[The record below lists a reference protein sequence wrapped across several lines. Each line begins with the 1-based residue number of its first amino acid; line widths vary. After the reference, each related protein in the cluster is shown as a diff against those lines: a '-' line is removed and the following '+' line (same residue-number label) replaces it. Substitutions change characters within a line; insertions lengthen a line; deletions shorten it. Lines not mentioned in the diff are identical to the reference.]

1 VSAHWYTVSLSLTLA
16 ILTATSTACG
26 PKRVTVGGVEMSYD
40 DGARTLVSQGV
51 EAERKGDSGTAKARY
66 QEVVNNYG
74 GAPSEPDA
82 LAALGLLLHREG
94 GCGPARAY
102 LERLAVEHPGHPRA
116 AQAKALLNDCP
127 AAGASPTAASSAA
140 AEVLS
145 TYERRF
151 GEASSPAAKRE
162 VASAA
167 ADAAL
172 AAGDGAAAVRWLL
185 RVRDQEPEPA
195 QRAALEAELREVVDQ
210 HVSFVDVRRLVE
222 TLPEHEFPRPL
233 LLYKLGR
240 IQYHVRDYA
249 GAQESLG
256 AYLEDEPNGAYAA
269 GAKSLLA
276 RMAALAQ
283 VKPTRVGVLL
293 PMSGKHRS
301 YGELALQTI
310 RLALGVDK
318 NDRGAGLELVVR
330 DTKSDGV
337 VAAQMAESLV
347 VDEHVVAILGPIF
360 SYAAVPAGRVAQQ
373 LGTPI
378 LTISTADELPTL
390 GPYVFRNALTNR
402 DQVEALVDYAM
413 SILQMRTFAVLYPR
427 HPYGEEMLQL
437 FWDAVERRKGEIR
450 GVESYAMTDTT
461 FTTQV
466 KRLVARDVLAL
477 RGDFRRAEQECDRQ
491 PDSYRKARCKDEVK
505 KNLKPIVDF
514 DGLFI
519 PDYPKTIP
527 MLSAALAFEDIIVET
542 DARRL
547 RIIEKTLGRKVKP
560 VTLMG
565 GSGWNSAQVPER
577 SGRNVEN
584 ALFTDGFFPEADDKA
599 VAEFVNAYQ
608 KAYRRTPRLYPEA
621 LFWDSA
627 RMLGQVIRTQ
637 RPGSREALRA
647 ALSALS
653 DFPGVSGKTSF
664 GGTNDAKRPVR
675 ILTIKDGRIQDVPDP
690 DAPPDGGAPTEAPAE
705 TPTETP
711 TEP

>member
-1 VSAHWYTVSLSLTLA
+1 MSLSVALA

-40 DGARTLVSQGV
+40 DGARTLMSQGV
-51 EAERKGDSGTAKARY
+51 DAERQGDDATAKARY
-66 QEVVNNYG
+66 QEVVNNYHG
-74 GAPSEPDA
+74 SPSEPDA
-82 LAALGLLLHREG
+82 LASLGLLLYREG
-94 GCGPARAY
+94 GCAPSRAY
-102 LERLAVEHPGHPRA
+102 LERLAVEHPTHPRA
-116 AQAKALLNDCP
+116 SQAKTLLNECP
-127 AAGASPTAASSAA
+127 TTTGGSTVAAATPT

-151 GEASSPAAKRE
+151 GEATSPAAKRE

-195 QRAALEAELREVVDQ
+195 QRSALEAEIREVIDQ

-222 TLPEHEFPRPL
+222 TLPGRDFPRPL

-249 GAQESLG
+249 GAQESLND
-256 AYLEDEPNGAYAA
+256 YLKDEPSGEHAA
-269 GAKSLLA
+269 GAQHLLA
-276 RMAALAQ
+276 RMSALAT
-283 VKPTRVGVLL
+283 VSPTKVGVLL
-293 PMSGKHRS
+293 PLSGKHRS
-301 YGELALQTI
+301 YGELALQTV

-318 NDRGAGLELVVR
+318 SDRGPGVELVVR
-330 DTKSDGV
+330 DTKSDAV
-337 VAAQMAESLV
+337 VAAQMAESLIIE
-347 VDEHVVAILGPIF
+347 DHVVAILGPVF
-360 SYAAVPAGRVAQQ
+360 SYAAVPAARVAQQ

-378 LTISTADELPTL
+378 LTISTADELPEL

-413 SILQMRTFAVLYPR
+413 NILQMRTFAVLYPR

-437 FWDAVERRKGEIR
+437 FWDAVEKRRGEIK

-466 KRLVARDVLAL
+466 KRLVARDVLNL
-477 RGDFRRAEQECDRQ
+477 RGDFKRAEQECDKQ

-519 PDYPKTIP
+519 PDYPRTIP
-527 MLSAALAFEDIIVET
+527 MISAALAFEDIIVET
-542 DARRL
+542 DPRRL

-565 GSGWNSAQVPER
+565 GSGWNSSQVPER

-584 ALFTDGFFPEADDKA
+584 ALFTDGFFPEADDKV

-627 RMLGQVIRTQ
+627 RMLGQVLRTQ
-637 RPGSREALRA
+637 HPTTREALRA
-647 ALSALS
+647 GLSGLR
-653 DFPGVSGKTSF
+653 DFPGVSGPTSF
-664 GGTNDAKRPVR
+664 GGANDAKRPVR
-675 ILTIKDGRIQDVPDP
+675 ILTIKNGRIQDIPDP
-690 DAPPDGGAPTEAPAE
+690 DAPPQGGE
-705 TPTETP
+705 PTETP